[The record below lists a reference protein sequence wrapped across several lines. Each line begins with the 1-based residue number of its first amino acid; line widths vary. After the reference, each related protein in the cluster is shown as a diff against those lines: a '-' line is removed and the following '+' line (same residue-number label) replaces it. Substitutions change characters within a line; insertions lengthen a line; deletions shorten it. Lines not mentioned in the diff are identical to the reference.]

1 MARFPQQWRSG
12 SDEIVWLSLL
22 VATLEK
28 LSDPEE
34 RARPC
39 DPDVLAAARAHLA
52 LPVRF
57 QDIYG
62 SHFSLRN

>member
-1 MARFPQQWRSG
+1 MAQFQQQWIGG
-12 SDEIVWLSLL
+12 SETIWLSAL
-22 VATLEK
+22 VATFER

-39 DPDVLAAARAHLA
+39 DPAIAMAAKAHLA
-52 LPVRF
+52 RPACCPNL
-57 QDIYG
+57 YG